1 MSRLTASM
9 RPGFSSWLMAC
20 WKRRLN
26 SSAFRSAS
34 LLVSSAGCISRSSLA
49 FIGAILLHG
58 VLADNKFALDGQ
70 LVHGQAQGL
79 AGSRL
84 IHVRQLEQHAAGLD
98 DSHPV
103 LGRAFTGAHAGLGG
117 LFGDRLV
124 GEDLDPDLAA
134 TLDITG
140 HGDTGGLDLGRG
152 DPGRLQGN
160 KAVLALAH
168 HGAAGG
174 LAGHAAALAAAVLTT
189 LRQ

>member
-26 SSAFRSAS
+26 SSAFRSSS

-58 VLADNKFALDGQ
+58 VLTDNKFALDGQ
-70 LVHGQAQGL
+70 LVHGQAQSL
-79 AGSRL
+79 AGSCL
-84 IHVRQLEQHAAGLD
+84 IDICQLKQHAAGLD
-98 DSHPV
+98 NGDPV
-103 LGRAFTGAHAGLGG
+103 LGRALTGAHAGLGR
-117 LFGDRLV
+117 LLGDGLV

-140 HGDTGGLDLGRG
+140 HGDTGGLDLCGG
-152 DPGRLQGN
+152 DP
-160 KAVLALAH
+160 
-168 HGAAGG
+168 
-174 LAGHAAALAAAVLTT
+174 
-189 LRQ
+189 